1 MSGSVQI
8 DVGVRLSWPRLLM
21 AQLAPWFCCV
31 LLFWWS
37 GMFWLSL
44 LVGGV
49 SSLLLVVLLQHWQ
62 QTPAASASELL
73 GQEPRRLADSEL
85 LLLNRETIEQQ
96 SDLLQGQIRQVSGL
110 LEAAISE
117 ITMSF
122 SALAHSVGEQHD
134 LAHELIERYQTGGKA
149 GQDKISFQEFVSTT
163 HSTLGL
169 FVDSTIETSHT
180 SMQLVERMDAIG
192 AKITDILKSTADMDS
207 IAKQTNLLALN
218 AAIEAARA
226 GESGRGFAVVADEVR
241 ALSSRSTVF
250 SAEIR
255 EHVEAVLTELRA
267 ADDSVSQLAAKDMTF
282 ALGSRK
288 HVNEMLEDLANAN
301 GHTLQVVGRLD
312 SISGVIGAEVNRA
325 ITALQFQDMSGQLLG
340 QMQGHCQRLEQFVV
354 RLQEHARLP
363 ADQQLSALQDERAQ
377 LRNRPSSPV
386 TQTSMTA
393 GDIDLF

>member
-1 MSGSVQI
+1 MSGSVQL
-8 DVGVRLSWPRLLM
+8 DVGARLSWSRLLL
-21 AQLAPWFCCV
+21 AQGGPWLCCG
-31 LLFWWS
+31 LLLWLS
-37 GMFWLSL
+37 GMLWLSL
-44 LVGGV
+44 LAGAL
-49 SSLLLVVLLQHWQ
+49 SSLLLMLLLQHWQ
-62 QTPAASASELL
+62 GAQAALDDATSS
-73 GQEPRRLADSEL
+73 QEPRKLSDSEL
-85 LLLNRETIEQQ
+85 LLLNRETIEVQ
-96 SDLLQGQIRQVSGL
+96 SDLLQGQIKQVSGL
-110 LEAAISE
+110 LAAAISE
-117 ITMSF
+117 ITTSF
-122 SALAHSVGEQHD
+122 SALAHSVREQHD

-180 SMQLVERMDAIG
+180 SMQLVERMDAIS

-226 GESGRGFAVVADEVR
+226 GEAGRGFAVVADEVR

-255 EHVEAVLTELRA
+255 EHVDAVLAELRA
-267 ADDSVSQLAAKDMTF
+267 ADDAVSQLAAKDMSF

-288 HVNEMLEDLANAN
+288 QVNDMLEDLAQVN

-312 SISGVIGAEVNRA
+312 SISGVIGGEVNRA
-325 ITALQFQDMSGQLLG
+325 ITALQFQDLSGQLLG
-340 QMQGHCQRLEQFVV
+340 QMQGHCQRLEAFVV
-354 RLQEHARLP
+354 RLQALARLP
-363 ADQQLSALQDERAQ
+363 ADQQLLALREERAQ
-377 LRNRPSSPV
+377 LHNRPASPV